1 MLLTHSFSP
10 QEYQRRR
17 EATLGLARA
26 QECDAVLA
34 FGENRSGLHVTY
46 LNGWAV
52 TRLAYLRLDAS
63 GARMWVQFHNHTPY
77 ARRTVV
83 DTDVLD
89 VDDSMI
95 ADMLAGSNRFATLG
109 TVPARVLAYA
119 QSKGIALVAIDSPH
133 AQLRTV
139 KSPEEIEAL
148 RLGAQASDIGAQAL
162 IDACVPGATDWDLLA
177 AARSAYTK
185 AGARDHICY
194 ICVSDMSAP
203 DRDVP
208 SQVPEG
214 RVLSP
219 TSVVTFELSASVAPE
234 YPGQILRSV
243 FLSQPSDEYV
253 RLHDVAMQARAAV
266 RRTVKAG
273 VPAADLIDAAHCIE
287 DAGFTTTDDLFH
299 GLGMGYLEPVGTS
312 PTRVPPHR
320 PQGNLQVGM
329 SIVIQ
334 PNVTTRTHSAG
345 VQTGEMVVV
354 TSDGLEDLHTFKE
367 GLVLV

>member
-1 MLLTHSFSP
+1 MLLTHTFSP

-17 EATLGLARA
+17 EATLALARE

-52 TRLAYLRLDAS
+52 TRLAYLRLDS
-63 GARMWVQFHNHTPY
+63 NGARMWVQFHNHTPY
-77 ARRTVV
+77 ARRVV
-83 DTDVLD
+83 ADTEVLD
-89 VDDSMI
+89 VDESMF
-95 ADMLAGSNRFATLG
+95 ATMLSGSNRFATLG
-109 TVPARVLAYA
+109 
-119 QSKGIALVAIDSPH
+119 AIP
-133 AQLRTV
+133 AQLRSLAHERGITLV
-139 KSPEEIEAL
+139 PIDGAHAQMRALKSAEEVEAL

-177 AARSAYTK
+177 AARSAYTR
-185 AGARDHICY
+185 AGGRDHICY
-194 ICVSDMSAP
+194 ICVSDMAAP

-214 RVLSP
+214 RVLTP
-219 TSVVTFELSASVAPE
+219 TSVVTFELSASIAPE

-243 FLSQPSDEYV
+243 FLSAPTDEYQ
-253 RLHDVAMQARAAV
+253 RLHEVAMEARAAV
-266 RRTVKAG
+266 RNSMKAG
-273 VPAADLIDAAHCIE
+273 VAASSLIDAAHCIE

-312 PTRVPPHR
+312 PTRIPPHR
-320 PQGNLQVGM
+320 PKGELKAGM
-329 SIVIQ
+329 SIVVQ
-334 PNVTTRTHSAG
+334 PNVTTRMHTAG

-354 TSDGLEDLHTFKE
+354 TESGIEDLHTLRE